1 MEFTEYQASEM
12 FKLLTTAVTKIN
24 EFGERLERVEAKQDK
39 LQQGQDELRRDFE
52 VFREETRAN
61 FDKLSSEVRF
71 NERKLK
77 IVTGEVLDAN
87 AKYDDLVERVEKLEQ
102 KQAA

>member
-1 MEFTEYQASEM
+1 MEFTENQASEM

-39 LQQGQDELRRDFE
+39 LQQGQDELRREFE
-52 VFREETRAN
+52 IFREETRAN
-61 FDKLSSEVRF
+61 FDKLNREAQL

-87 AKYDDLVERVEKLEQ
+87 AKFDDLIERVERLEQ